1 MTGALRVPRSP
12 GFLPALNGSS
22 SRLFHFPGH
31 PPTWVSVR
39 LDDAAQHHPSLLRS
53 HFRAD
58 TLLHIPATPATR
70 TGQSTL
76 ILDNLSA
83 GSDPEEITVNRA
95 PAFTFTPPV
104 TRSVAENA
112 PAGEPIG
119 DPVSASDA
127 DGDTLTYSLWGADGD
142 HFAIDAS
149 TGQIRTKG
157 MYDFEQKR
165 GYSVI
170 LRVIDGEGGR
180 VSTVVSIAVT
190 GVDE

>member
-1 MTGALRVPRSP
+1 M
-12 GFLPALNGSS
+12 
-22 SRLFHFPGH
+22 
-31 PPTWVSVR
+31 
-39 LDDAAQHHPSLLRS
+39 
-53 HFRAD
+53 
-58 TLLHIPATPATR
+58 
-70 TGQSTL
+70 
-76 ILDNLSA
+76 
-83 GSDPEEITVNRA
+83 NRA
-95 PAFTFTPPV
+95 PVFTFTPPV

-112 PAGEPIG
+112 PGGEPIG